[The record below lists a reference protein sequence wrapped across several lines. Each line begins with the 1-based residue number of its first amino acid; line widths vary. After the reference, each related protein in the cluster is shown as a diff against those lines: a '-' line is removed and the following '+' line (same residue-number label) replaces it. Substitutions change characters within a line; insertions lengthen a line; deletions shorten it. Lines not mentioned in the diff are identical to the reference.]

1 MPEDTAVLT
10 APEAAPVTAPETP
23 AAPSTPA
30 VETPAAPVV
39 TTPTTQRDPEQALRD
54 AVGKQMD
61 KVPGFEVTKPAAKTP
76 EQVAAEKLAADKV
89 VADKAAADKAAA
101 DATKTPEQIA
111 AEAKAATDK
120 AAADAAKAKE
130 TQPEA
135 NPLDKLGPLPV
146 ELLAKAITDNPDLA
160 AALDKA
166 GIDSELLYET
176 SRRAA
181 LTDQFTEIFPTPEAA
196 TFASENAQHFYDL
209 EENFPKIQSVED
221 FDKFVTG
228 TMLPLSQLYDPKTGE
243 PLMNPD
249 GKGFQ
254 TDGSIGRFMN
264 AASQFETIGSVTA
277 IDRLI
282 TEYSKRQDEDGEK
295 LLEEAKDMRDAA
307 VKLQNFRDAGYKL
320 PGAKAQPTQRSPED
334 QAAIDRAAQ
343 IERDAAK
350 TTSDA
355 QQKEDQAYQDGV
367 LNDASTAA
375 KAMIVD
381 TLNKTSLNDNE
392 KRFIATQAN
401 NEAWTAV
408 GANRHFQMQKAHLYS
423 LGQSPENRKALVALA
438 KTTFEIQA
446 TKIMQRLVT
455 EAGGKQISAK
465 TAKLAKIEGQQTKD
479 LMNQGTGTTPGVKTT
494 PVMTSTQVR
503 EQAIK
508 NFKAANKGSMP
519 NDGEILAE
527 TMAIRGLGQRSA

>member
-1 MPEDTAVLT
+1 MVDDAAVIT
-10 APEAAPVTAPETP
+10 APEAPVTAPETT
-23 AAPSTPA
+23 AAPTAPV
-30 VETPAAPVV
+30 VEAPPAAPVV
-39 TTPTTQRDPEQALRD
+39 TAPTTPRDPEQALRD
-54 AVGKQMD
+54 AVGKAMD
-61 KVPGFEVTKPAAKTP
+61 KVPGFEVTKPADKTP
-76 EQVAAEKLAADKV
+76 EQVAAEKVAADKV
-89 VADKAAADKAAA
+89 LADKAAADKAAA

-111 AEAKAATDK
+111 ADAKAATDK
-120 AAADAAKAKE
+120 AAADAKAKE
-130 TQPEA
+130 TQPET

-146 ELLAKAITDNPDLA
+146 EMLAKAITDNPDLA

-196 TFASENAQHFYDL
+196 TFASESAQHFYNL
-209 EENFPKIQSVED
+209 EENFPKIQNVED

-228 TMLPLSQLYDPKTGE
+228 TMLPLSMLYDPQGK

-249 GKGFQ
+249 GKGYQ

-264 AASQFETIGSVTA
+264 AASQFETIGSVSA

-307 VKLQNFRDAGYKL
+307 VKLQTFRDAGYKL
-320 PGAKAQPTQRSPED
+320 PGAKAQASQRSPED
-334 QAAIDRAAQ
+334 QAAIDRADQ
-343 IERDAAK
+343 IQRDAAK

-355 QQKEDQAYQDGV
+355 QQKVDEAYQSSV
-367 LNDASTAA
+367 LSDAATAA
-375 KAMIVD
+375 SSMIVEN
-381 TLNKTSLNDNE
+381 LNRTSLNDNE
-392 KRFIATQAN
+392 KRFIATQVN
-401 NEAWTAV
+401 SEGWQAV
-408 GANRHFQMQKAHLYS
+408 GANRHFQKQRDHLYS
-423 LGQSPENRKALVALA
+423 LPQSPENKKALVTLA
-438 KTTFEIQA
+438 KTTFEIAA
-446 TKIMQRLVT
+446 TKIMERLVT
-455 EAGGKQISAK
+455 ESGGKQISAK
-465 TAKLAKIEGQQTKD
+465 AAKLAKIEGQQANDK
-479 LMNQGTGTTPGVKTT
+479 MNQGTGTTPGVKTA
-494 PVMTSTQVR
+494 PVLSSTQVR

-508 NFKAANKGSMP
+508 NFQTRNKGSMP

>member
-1 MPEDTAVLT
+1 
-10 APEAAPVTAPETP
+10 
-23 AAPSTPA
+23 
-30 VETPAAPVV
+30 
-39 TTPTTQRDPEQALRD
+39 
-54 AVGKQMD
+54 MD

-76 EQVAAEKLAADKV
+76 EEVAAEKVAADKV
-89 VADKAAADKAAA
+89 VADKAAADKAAT

-111 AEAKAATDK
+111 AEAKVAADVK
-120 AAADAAKAKE
+120 AAADAKAKE
-130 TQPEA
+130 GQPET

-146 ELLAKAITDNPDLA
+146 EMLAKAITDNPDLA

-209 EENFPKIQSVED
+209 EEGFPKIQSVED

-228 TMLPLSQLYDPKTGE
+228 TMLPLSLLYDPKTGE

-249 GKGFQ
+249 GKGYQ

-264 AASQFETIGSVTA
+264 AASQFETIGSVSA

-295 LLEEAKDMRDAA
+295 LLEEAKDMREAA

-355 QQKEDQAYQDGV
+355 QQKEDQAYQDGILSDV
-367 LNDASTAA
+367 SAVATS
-375 KAMIVD
+375 MITD
-381 TLNKTSLNDNE
+381 TLNRTSLNDNE
-392 KRFIATQAN
+392 KRFIATQVN
-401 NEAWTAV
+401 TEAWTAV
-408 GANRHFQMQKAHLYS
+408 GKNRHYQMQKEHIYS
-423 LGQSPENRKALVALA
+423 LGHSPENRKALVSLT
-438 KTTFEIQA
+438 KITFEIQA
-446 TKIMQRLVT
+446 NKIMQRLVT
-455 EAGGKQISAK
+455 ESGGKQISASQK
-465 TAKLAKIEGQQTKD
+465 KLAKIEGQQTTD
-479 LMNQGTGTTPGVKTT
+479 RMNQGTGTTPGVKTA
-494 PVMTSTQVR
+494 PVLSSTQVR

-508 NFKAANKGSMP
+508 NFQSRNKGSMP

>member
-1 MPEDTAVLT
+1 MVDDAAVI
-10 APEAAPVTAPETP
+10 TAPETP
-23 AAPSTPA
+23 PVTTTETPAAVAAPV
-30 VETPAAPVV
+30 VETPAAVV
-39 TTPTTQRDPEQALRD
+39 TTPAAPRDPEKALRD

-61 KVPGFEVTKPAAKTP
+61 KVPGFEVSKPAQTP
-76 EQVAAEKLAADKV
+76 EE
-89 VADKAAADKAAA
+89 KAAADKVIA
-101 DATKTPEQIA
+101 DAKA
-111 AEAKAATDK
+111 AEAAKVTPQTPEEK
-120 AAADAAKAKE
+120 AAADKVAADLKAAADAKE
-130 TQPEA
+130 TQPET

-146 ELLAKAITDNPDLA
+146 EMLAKAITDNPDLA

-209 EENFPKIQSVED
+209 EEGFPKIQSVED

-228 TMLPLSQLYDPKTGE
+228 TMLPLSLLYDPKTGE

-249 GKGFQ
+249 GKGYQ

-264 AASQFETIGSVTA
+264 AASQFETIGSVSA

-282 TEYSKRQDEDGEK
+282 TEYSKRQDEDGQK
-295 LLEEAKDMRDAA
+295 LLEEATDMREAA

-320 PGAKAQPTQRSPED
+320 PSAKAQPSQRSPED

-343 IERDAAK
+343 IEKDAAK

-367 LNDASTAA
+367 LNDVATAA
-375 KAMIVD
+375 TSMIVS

-392 KRFIATQAN
+392 KRSIAKDVNT
-401 NEAWTAV
+401 EAWTAV
-408 GANRHFQMQKAHLYS
+408 GKNRHFQMQKEHLYS
-423 LGQSPENRKALVALA
+423 LGHSPENRKAIVSLT

-446 TKIMQRLVT
+446 AKIMDRLVT
-455 EAGGKQISAK
+455 EYGGKQISASK
-465 TAKLAKIEGQQTKD
+465 VKLAKIEGQQTKD
-479 LMNQGTGTTPGVKTT
+479 LMNQGTGTTPGVKTAPT
-494 PVMTSTQVR
+494 LTSTQVR

-508 NFKAANKGSMP
+508 NFQGRNKGSMP

>member
-1 MPEDTAVLT
+1 
-10 APEAAPVTAPETP
+10 
-23 AAPSTPA
+23 
-30 VETPAAPVV
+30 
-39 TTPTTQRDPEQALRD
+39 
-54 AVGKQMD
+54 MD
-61 KVPGFEVTKPAAKTP
+61 KVPGFEVTKPAQT
-76 EQVAAEKLAADKV
+76 AEE
-89 VADKAAADKAAA
+89 KAAADKVIADAAAATKIPAQTPEEKAAA
-101 DATKTPEQIA
+101 D
-111 AEAKAATDK
+111 AKAATDK

-130 TQPEA
+130 TQPET

-209 EENFPKIQSVED
+209 EEGFPKIQSVED

-249 GKGFQ
+249 GKGYQ

-264 AASQFETIGSVTA
+264 AASQFETIGSVSA

-282 TEYSKRQDEDGEK
+282 TEYSKRQDEAGEQ
-295 LLEEAKDMRDAA
+295 LLEEAKDMREAA
-307 VKLQNFRDAGYKL
+307 VKLQTFRDAGYKL
-320 PGAKAQPTQRSPED
+320 PSAKAQPTQRSPED

-350 TTSDA
+350 TTNDA
-355 QQKEDQAYQDGV
+355 RQKEDQAYQDSV
-367 LNDASTAA
+367 FNDASTAA
-375 KAMIVD
+375 KSMIVD

-392 KRFIATQAN
+392 KRFIATQVDS
-401 NEAWTAV
+401 EAWAAV
-408 GANRHFQMQKAHLYS
+408 GKNRHFVMQREHLYS
-423 LGQSPENRKALVALA
+423 LGHSPENKKALVTLA

-465 TAKLAKIEGQQTKD
+465 TAKLAKIETQQTKD
-479 LMNQGTGTTPGVKTT
+479 LMNQGTGTTPGVKTA
-494 PVMTSTQVR
+494 PVLTSTQIR

-508 NFKAANKGSMP
+508 NFQGRNKGSMP